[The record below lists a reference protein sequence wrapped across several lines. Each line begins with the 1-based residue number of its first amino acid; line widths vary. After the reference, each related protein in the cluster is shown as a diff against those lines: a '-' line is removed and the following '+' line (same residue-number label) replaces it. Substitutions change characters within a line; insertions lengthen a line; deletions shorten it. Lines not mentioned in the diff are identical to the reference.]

1 MLDHTAAGH
10 SPSLPAAPG
19 PEPAHE
25 LGTPTR
31 RTLLRGTAGLVVSF
45 ALARAALG
53 QPMPAGHVETPAG
66 TATAPG
72 AAASGK
78 SVALDQVNGFLAINQ
93 DGTVTL
99 YSGKVDLGTGV
110 RTALMQIVADELDVP
125 PGQISVVS
133 GDTALTPDQGPSF
146 GSLSIQSGGVQI
158 RQAAAT
164 ARKALLDLAAAK
176 LQAVPTAL
184 AVQEGRVTA
193 GQESVTYA
201 ELVADKALSLKVDPA
216 LPTRNPATFKVVGT
230 SVARVD
236 IPAKCTGTF
245 TYMHDFRVDGMLHG
259 RVVRPPTMGGT
270 LVGVDESSVGEIPG
284 LVKVVRDGSFLGVVA
299 KSEWAAIRA
308 SQALRAKWSDWAGLP
323 DQDRLFEHVRATKV
337 DKDEVTSSTGDA
349 GLATDKA
356 SRRIS
361 ATYDFAIHTH
371 GSIGPSCAVAQV
383 VDGKLTC
390 WSASQATHNLRKS
403 LAAMTGLPAED
414 VRCLYVDGSG
424 CYGRNGHEDAA
435 SDAVLLSQGVGGQPV
450 RVQWMRADEHGWDPK
465 GPPTLLDMHA
475 ALDEAGNVTAWQSE
489 LFIPDVTAKNVPLLT
504 ASLADKPHEAGMS
517 PGGVTGDSAIP
528 YSFDNVHTMAHRL
541 ADTPFRP
548 SWIRTPGRLQNTF
561 ANESFIDEICAAT
574 RTDPM
579 QFRVDHLKDPRG
591 LELLQRLVKLSG
603 WESRPS
609 PRTDQP
615 AGQEGD
621 VARGRGMAYV
631 KYEMVRTYIGLVAE
645 VEVTRSTGAIKVTK
659 VYVAHDCGQIINPDG
674 LRNQIEG
681 NVIQTTSRVLME
693 NVTFDRGMVTSLDW
707 STYPIITFPDVPEVV
722 MDLIDRPTEKP
733 WGAGEPSSAVVPGAI
748 SNAVFDAVGAR
759 MRSVPMTPAKVLA
772 AMKQA

>member
-1 MLDHTAAGH
+1 MLDHALTGPAFTDDAA
-10 SPSLPAAPG
+10 A
-19 PEPAHE
+19 
-25 LGTPTR
+25 PTR
-31 RTLLRGTAGLVVSF
+31 RTLLRATAGLVVSF
-45 ALARAALG
+45 ALARPASA

-66 TATAPG
+66 TGTAPG
-72 AAASGK
+72 AAPAGK
-78 SVALDQVNGFLAINQ
+78 TVALDQVDGFLAINP
-93 DGTVTL
+93 DNTVTL

-125 PGQISVVS
+125 PGQITVVS

-164 ARKALLDLAAAK
+164 ARHALLDLAAAK

-184 AVQEGRVTA
+184 AVSEGRVTA

-201 ELVADKALSLKVDPA
+201 ELVAGKALSLKVDPA
-216 LPTRNPATFKVVGT
+216 LPTRNPETFKVVGT

-245 TYMHDFRVDGMLHG
+245 TYMQDFRVDGMLHG
-259 RVVRPPTMGGT
+259 RVVRPPTMGAT
-270 LVGVDESSVGEIPG
+270 LQSVDEASVKDIPG
-284 LVKVVRDGSFLGVVA
+284 VVKIVRDGSFLGVVA

-308 SQALRAKWSDWAGLP
+308 SRALKAQWTDWAGLP
-323 DQDRLFEHVRATKV
+323 DQDHLFEHVRATKV

-356 SRRIS
+356 SKRMS

-383 VDGKLTC
+383 VDGHLTC
-390 WSASQATHNLRKS
+390 WTASQATHNLRKS
-403 LAAMTGLPAED
+403 LAAMTGLSAD
-414 VRCLYVDGSG
+414 NVRCIYVDGSG

-475 ALDEAGNVTAWQSE
+475 ALDEAGKVIAWQSE
-489 LFIPDVTAKNVPLLT
+489 LFTPDITAKNVPLLT
-504 ASLADKPHEAGMS
+504 ASLADKPHDQGMS

-528 YSFDNVHTMAHRL
+528 YSFENVHTIAHRL

-561 ANESFIDEICAAT
+561 ANESFIDEIAAAT

-579 QFRVDHLKDPRG
+579 QFRIDHLKDPRG
-591 LELLQRLVKLSG
+591 LELLQRLMKLSN
-603 WESRPS
+603 WDSRPS
-609 PRTDQP
+609 PRTDQT
-615 AGQEGD
+615 GD
-621 VARGRGMAYV
+621 VAHGRGMAYV

-645 VEVTRSTGAIKVTK
+645 VEVTRSTGAIRVTK

>member
-1 MLDHTAAGH
+1 MLDHTPTGHRPSQPCARETAGVT
-10 SPSLPAAPG
+10 PG
-19 PEPAHE
+19 A
-25 LGTPTR
+25 PTR

-45 ALARAALG
+45 ALARTALG
-53 QPMPAGHVETPAG
+53 QPMPSGHVETPAG
-66 TATAPG
+66 TAAAPG
-72 AAASGK
+72 ASAGGK
-78 SVALDQVNGFLAINQ
+78 SVALDQVDGFLAINQ

-125 PGQISVVS
+125 PGQIVVIS

-164 ARKALLDLAAAK
+164 ARKALLELAAAR

-184 AVQEGRVTA
+184 AVSEGRVTA

-201 ELVADKALSLKVDPA
+201 ELVADHPLRLKVDPA

-270 LVGVDESSVGEIPG
+270 LVSVDEDSVRDIPG
-284 LVKVVRDGSFLGVVA
+284 VVKVVRDGSFLGVVA
-299 KSEWAAIRA
+299 RTEWAAIRA
-308 SQALRAKWSDWAGLP
+308 SRALKAQWTDWAGLP
-323 DQDRLFEHVRATKV
+323 EQDRLFEHVRATKV

-356 SRRIS
+356 SKKIS

-383 VDGKLTC
+383 VDGRLTC

-403 LAAMTGLPAED
+403 LAAMTGLPPED

-475 ALDEAGNVTAWQSE
+475 ALDEYGNVTAWQSE
-489 LFIPDVTAKNVPLLT
+489 LFTPDVTAKNVPLLT
-504 ASLADKPHEAGMS
+504 ASLADRPHDAGMS

-528 YSFDNVHTMAHRL
+528 YGFDNIHTIAHRL

-561 ANESFIDEICAAT
+561 ANESFIDEIAAAT

-579 QFRVDHLKDPRG
+579 QLRIDHLKDPRG
-591 LELLQRLVKLSG
+591 LEVLQRLVKLSA
-603 WESRPS
+603 WDSRPS
-609 PRTDQP
+609 PRTDQT
-615 AGQEGD
+615 GD
-621 VARGRGMAYV
+621 IAHGRGMAYV

-645 VEVTRSTGAIKVTK
+645 VEVTRATGAIRVTK

-693 NVTFDRGMVTSLDW
+693 AVTFDRGMVTSLDW
-707 STYPIITFPDVPEVV
+707 ATYPIITFPDVPEVV
-722 MDLIDRPTEKP
+722 MDLIDRPAEKP

-748 SNAVFDAVGAR
+748 SNAVFDAIGVR

>member
-1 MLDHTAAGH
+1 MLDHAPTGH
-10 SPSLPAAPG
+10 DA
-19 PEPAHE
+19 
-25 LGTPTR
+25 PTR
-31 RTLLRGTAGLVVSF
+31 RTLLRATAGLVVSF
-45 ALARAALG
+45 ALARPATA

-66 TATAPG
+66 TGAAPG
-72 AAASGK
+72 AAPAGK
-78 SVALDQVNGFLAINQ
+78 TVALDQVDGFLAINP
-93 DGTVTL
+93 DNTVTL

-125 PGQISVVS
+125 PGQITVIS

-164 ARKALLDLAAAK
+164 ARHALLDLAAAK

-184 AVQEGRVTA
+184 AVSEGRVTA

-201 ELVADKALSLKVDPA
+201 ELVAGKALSLKVDPA
-216 LPTRNPATFKVVGT
+216 LPTRNPETFKVVGT

-236 IPAKCTGTF
+236 IPAKCTGSF
-245 TYMHDFRVDGMLHG
+245 TYMQDFRVDGMLHG
-259 RVVRPPTMGGT
+259 RVVRPPTMGAT
-270 LVGVDESSVGEIPG
+270 LTAVDEASVKDIPG
-284 LVKVVRDGSFLGVVA
+284 VVKVVRDGSFLGVVA

-308 SQALRAKWSDWAGLP
+308 SQALKAQWTDWAGLP
-323 DQDRLFEHVRATKV
+323 DQDHLFEHVRATKV

-356 SRRIS
+356 SKRMS

-383 VDGKLTC
+383 VDGHLTC

-403 LAAMTGLPAED
+403 LAAMTGLAPEA
-414 VRCLYVDGSG
+414 VRCIYVDGSG

-465 GPPTLLDMHA
+465 GPPTLLDLHA
-475 ALDEAGNVTAWQSE
+475 ALDEAGKVTAWQSE
-489 LFIPDVTAKNVPLLT
+489 LFTPDITAKNVPLLT
-504 ASLADKPHEAGMS
+504 ASLADKPHDQGMS

-528 YSFDNVHTMAHRL
+528 YSFENVHTIAHRL

-561 ANESFIDEICAAT
+561 ANESFIDEIAAAT

-579 QFRVDHLKDPRG
+579 QFRIDHLKDPRG

-603 WESRPS
+603 WDSRPS
-609 PRTDQP
+609 PRTDQT
-615 AGQEGD
+615 GD

-645 VEVTRSTGAIKVTK
+645 VEVTRATGAIRVTK

>member
-1 MLDHTAAGH
+1 MLDHAPTGHDAA
-10 SPSLPAAPG
+10 A
-19 PEPAHE
+19 
-25 LGTPTR
+25 PTR
-31 RTLLRGTAGLVVSF
+31 RTLLRATAGLVVSF
-45 ALARAALG
+45 ALARPASA

-66 TATAPG
+66 TGAAPG
-72 AAASGK
+72 AAAAGK
-78 SVALDQVNGFLAINQ
+78 TVALDQVDGFLAINP
-93 DGTVTL
+93 DNTVTL

-125 PGQISVVS
+125 PGQITVVS

-164 ARKALLDLAAAK
+164 ARHALLDLAAAK

-184 AVQEGRVTA
+184 AVSEGRVTA

-201 ELVADKALSLKVDPA
+201 ELVAGRALSLKVDPA
-216 LPTRNPATFKVVGT
+216 LPTRNPETFKVVGT

-245 TYMHDFRVDGMLHG
+245 TYMQDFRVDGMLHG
-259 RVVRPPTMGGT
+259 RVVRPPTMGAT
-270 LVGVDESSVGEIPG
+270 LTGVDEASVKDIPG
-284 LVKVVRDGSFLGVVA
+284 VVKIVRDGSFLGVVT

-308 SQALRAKWSDWAGLP
+308 SRALKAQWTDWAGLP
-323 DQDRLFEHVRATKV
+323 DQDHLFEHVRATKV

-356 SRRIS
+356 SKRMS

-383 VDGKLTC
+383 VDGHLTC
-390 WSASQATHNLRKS
+390 WTASQATHNLRKS
-403 LAAMTGLPAED
+403 LAAMTGLAAD
-414 VRCLYVDGSG
+414 NVRCIYVDGSG

-475 ALDEAGNVTAWQSE
+475 ALDESGKVTAWQSE
-489 LFIPDVTAKNVPLLT
+489 LFTPDVTAKNVPLLT
-504 ASLADKPHEAGMS
+504 ASLADKPHDAGMS

-528 YSFDNVHTMAHRL
+528 YSFENVHTIAHRL

-561 ANESFIDEICAAT
+561 ANESFIDEIAAAT

-579 QFRVDHLKDPRG
+579 QFRIDHLKDPRG
-591 LELLQRLVKLSG
+591 LELLQRLVKLSN
-603 WESRPS
+603 WDSRPS
-609 PRTDQP
+609 PRTDQT
-615 AGQEGD
+615 GE

-645 VEVTRSTGAIKVTK
+645 VEVTRATGAIRVTK

>member
-1 MLDHTAAGH
+1 MLDHAPTGH
-10 SPSLPAAPG
+10 DA
-19 PEPAHE
+19 
-25 LGTPTR
+25 PTR
-31 RTLLRGTAGLVVSF
+31 RTLLRATAGLVVSF
-45 ALARAALG
+45 ALARPASA

-66 TATAPG
+66 TGAAPG
-72 AAASGK
+72 AAPAGK
-78 SVALDQVNGFLAINQ
+78 TVALDQVDGFLAINP
-93 DGTVTL
+93 DNTVTL

-125 PGQISVVS
+125 PGQITVVS

-164 ARKALLDLAAAK
+164 ARHALLDLAAAR

-184 AVQEGRVTA
+184 AVSEGRVTA

-201 ELVADKALSLKVDPA
+201 ELVAGKALSLKVDPA
-216 LPTRNPATFKVVGT
+216 LPTRNPETFKVVGT

-245 TYMHDFRVDGMLHG
+245 TYMQDFRVDGMLHG
-259 RVVRPPTMGGT
+259 RVVRPPTMGAT
-270 LVGVDESSVGEIPG
+270 LTSVDETSVKDIPG
-284 LVKVVRDGSFLGVVA
+284 VVKIVRDGSFLGVVA
-299 KSEWAAIRA
+299 RSEWAAIRA
-308 SQALRAKWSDWAGLP
+308 SQALKAQWTDWAGLP
-323 DQDRLFEHVRATKV
+323 DQDHLFEHVRATKV

-356 SRRIS
+356 SKRMS

-383 VDGKLTC
+383 VDGHLTC

-403 LAAMTGLPAED
+403 LAAMTGLAAD
-414 VRCLYVDGSG
+414 NVRCIYVDGSG

-475 ALDEAGNVTAWQSE
+475 ALDEAGKVTAWQSE
-489 LFIPDVTAKNVPLLT
+489 LFTPDITAKNVPLLT
-504 ASLADKPHEAGMS
+504 ASLADKPHDQGMS

-528 YSFDNVHTMAHRL
+528 YSFENVHTIAHRL

-561 ANESFIDEICAAT
+561 ANESFIDEIAAAT

-579 QFRVDHLKDPRG
+579 QFRIDHLKDPRG
-591 LELLQRLVKLSG
+591 LELLQRLVKLSN
-603 WESRPS
+603 WDSRPS
-609 PRTDQP
+609 PRTDRT
-615 AGQEGD
+615 GD

-645 VEVTRSTGAIKVTK
+645 VEVTRATGAIRVTK

-722 MDLIDRPTEKP
+722 MDLIDRPAEKP

>member
-1 MLDHTAAGH
+1 MLDHIPTGHAPAPAADAGH
-10 SPSLPAAPG
+10 DAA
-19 PEPAHE
+19 A
-25 LGTPTR
+25 PTR
-31 RTLLRGTAGLVVSF
+31 RTLLRATAGLVVSF
-45 ALARAALG
+45 ALVRPTAA

-66 TATAPG
+66 TASAPG
-72 AAASGK
+72 ASPAGK
-78 SVALDQVNGFLAINQ
+78 TVALDQVDGFLSINP
-93 DGTVTL
+93 DNTVTL

-125 PGQISVVS
+125 PGQIVVIS

-164 ARKALLDLAAAK
+164 ARHALLDLAAAK

-184 AVQEGRVTA
+184 AVSEGRVTA

-201 ELVADKALSLKVDPA
+201 ELVADKSLSLKVDPA

-245 TYMHDFRVDGMLHG
+245 TYMQDFRVDGMLHG
-259 RVVRPPTMGGT
+259 RVVRPPTMGAT
-270 LVGVDESSVGEIPG
+270 LTGVDEASVRDIPG
-284 LVKVVRDGSFLGVVA
+284 VVKVVRDGSFLGVVA

-308 SQALRAKWSDWAGLP
+308 SQALKAQWTDWAGLP
-323 DQDRLFEHVRATKV
+323 DQDHLFEHVRATKV

-356 SRRIS
+356 SKRMS

-383 VDGKLTC
+383 VDGHLTC

-403 LAAMTGLPAED
+403 LAAMTGLAPEA
-414 VRCLYVDGSG
+414 VRCIYVDGSG

-475 ALDEAGNVTAWQSE
+475 ALDESGNVTAWQSE
-489 LFIPDVTAKNVPLLT
+489 LFTPDVTAKNVPLLT
-504 ASLADKPHEAGMS
+504 ASLADKPHDAGMS

-528 YSFDNVHTMAHRL
+528 YSFENVHTIAHRL

-561 ANESFIDEICAAT
+561 ANESFIDEIAAAT

-603 WESRPS
+603 WDSRPS
-609 PRTDQP
+609 PRTDQT
-615 AGQEGD
+615 GD
-621 VARGRGMAYV
+621 VAHGRGMAYV

-645 VEVTRSTGAIKVTK
+645 VEVTRSTGAIRVTK

>member
-1 MLDHTAAGH
+1 MPDLRTNRHDPAPATAPA
-10 SPSLPAAPG
+10 PAAPS
-19 PEPAHE
+19 A
-25 LGTPTR
+25 PTR
-31 RTLLRGTAGLVVSF
+31 RTLLRAGAGLVVSF
-45 ALARAALG
+45 ALARPSSA
-53 QPMPAGHVETPAG
+53 QPMPAGHVETPSG
-66 TATAPG
+66 TAAAPG
-72 AAASGK
+72 AAGAGK
-78 SVALDQVNGFLAINQ
+78 SVALDQVDGFLAINP

-99 YSGKVDLGTGV
+99 FSGKVDLGTGV

-125 PGQISVVS
+125 PGQIVVIS

-164 ARKALLDLAAAK
+164 ARHALLDLAAAK

-184 AVQEGRVTA
+184 AVSEGRVTA
-193 GQESVTYA
+193 GQDSVTYA
-201 ELVADKALSLKVDPA
+201 ELVADHPLQLKVDPA

-245 TYMHDFRVDGMLHG
+245 TYMQDFRVDGMLHG

-270 LVGVDESSVGEIPG
+270 LVSVDEASVKDIPG
-284 LVKVVRDGSFLGVVA
+284 VVKVVRDASFLGVVA

-308 SQALRAKWSDWAGLP
+308 SQALKAQWSDWAGLP
-323 DQDRLFEHVRATKV
+323 DQDHLFEHVRATKV

-349 GLATDKA
+349 GLAVDRA
-356 SRRIS
+356 SKRMS

-383 VDGKLTC
+383 VDGQLTC
-390 WSASQATHNLRKS
+390 WTASQATHNLRKS
-403 LAAMTGLPAED
+403 LAAMTGLAPEA
-414 VRCLYVDGSG
+414 VRCVYVDGSG

-435 SDAVLLSQGVGGQPV
+435 SDAVLLSQAMGGQPV

-465 GPPTLLDMHA
+465 GPPTLLDLHA
-475 ALDEAGNVTAWQSE
+475 ALDESGAVTAWQSE
-489 LFIPDVTAKNVPLLT
+489 LFTPDITAKNVPLLT
-504 ASLADKPHEAGMS
+504 ASLADKPHDAGMS

-528 YSFDNVHTMAHRL
+528 YDFPNVHTLAHRL

-561 ANESFIDEICAAT
+561 ANESFIDEIAAAT

-579 QFRVDHLKDPRG
+579 QFRIDHLKDPRG

-603 WESRPS
+603 WDSRPS
-609 PRTDQP
+609 PRTDQ
-615 AGQEGD
+615 AGD

-645 VEVTRSTGAIKVTK
+645 VEVTRATGAIRVTK

-681 NVIQTTSRVLME
+681 NVVQTTSRVLME
-693 NVTFDRGMVTSLDW
+693 AVTFDRGTVTSLDW

>member
-1 MLDHTAAGH
+1 MLDHAPTGH
-10 SPSLPAAPG
+10 DA
-19 PEPAHE
+19 
-25 LGTPTR
+25 PTR
-31 RTLLRGTAGLVVSF
+31 RTLLRATAGLVVSF
-45 ALARAALG
+45 ALARPGAA

-66 TATAPG
+66 TSTAPG
-72 AAASGK
+72 AAPAGK
-78 SVALDQVNGFLAINQ
+78 TVALDQVDGFLAINP
-93 DGTVTL
+93 DNTVTL

-125 PGQISVVS
+125 PGQITVVS

-164 ARKALLDLAAAK
+164 ARHALLDLAAAK

-184 AVQEGRVTA
+184 AVSEGRVTA

-201 ELVADKALSLKVDPA
+201 ELVAGKALSLKVDPA
-216 LPTRNPATFKVVGT
+216 LPTRNPETFKVVGT

-245 TYMHDFRVDGMLHG
+245 TYMQDFRVDGMLHG
-259 RVVRPPTMGGT
+259 RVVRPPTMGAT
-270 LVGVDESSVGEIPG
+270 LTGVDEASVKDIPG
-284 LVKVVRDGSFLGVVA
+284 VVKIVRDGSFLGVVA

-308 SQALRAKWSDWAGLP
+308 SRALKTQWTDWAGLP
-323 DQDRLFEHVRATKV
+323 DQDHLFEHVRATKI

-356 SRRIS
+356 SKRMS

-383 VDGKLTC
+383 VDGHLTC
-390 WSASQATHNLRKS
+390 WTASQATHNLRKS
-403 LAAMTGLPAED
+403 LAAMTGLTPEA
-414 VRCLYVDGSG
+414 VRCIYVDGSG

-475 ALDEAGNVTAWQSE
+475 ALDESGKVTAWQSE
-489 LFIPDVTAKNVPLLT
+489 LFTPDVTAKNVPLLT
-504 ASLADKPHEAGMS
+504 ASLADKPHDAGMS

-528 YSFDNVHTMAHRL
+528 YSFENVHTIAHRL

-561 ANESFIDEICAAT
+561 ANESFIDEIAAAT

-579 QFRVDHLKDPRG
+579 QFRIDHLKDPRG
-591 LELLQRLVKLSG
+591 LELLQRLVKLSN
-603 WESRPS
+603 WDSRPS
-609 PRTDQP
+609 PRTDQT
-615 AGQEGD
+615 GD

-645 VEVTRSTGAIKVTK
+645 VEVTRATGAIRVTK

>member
-1 MLDHTAAGH
+1 MLDHIPTGHAPAPAADAGH
-10 SPSLPAAPG
+10 DAA
-19 PEPAHE
+19 A
-25 LGTPTR
+25 PTR
-31 RTLLRGTAGLVVSF
+31 RTLLRATAGLVVSF
-45 ALARAALG
+45 ALVRPTAA

-66 TATAPG
+66 TASAPG
-72 AAASGK
+72 ASPAGK
-78 SVALDQVNGFLAINQ
+78 TVALDQVDGFLSINP
-93 DGTVTL
+93 DNTVTL

-125 PGQISVVS
+125 PGQIVVIS

-164 ARKALLDLAAAK
+164 ARHALLDLAAAK

-184 AVQEGRVTA
+184 AVSEGRVTA

-201 ELVADKALSLKVDPA
+201 ELVADKSLSLKVDPA

-245 TYMHDFRVDGMLHG
+245 TYMQDFRVDGMLHG
-259 RVVRPPTMGGT
+259 RVVRPPTMGAT
-270 LVGVDESSVGEIPG
+270 LTGVDEASVRDIPG
-284 LVKVVRDGSFLGVVA
+284 VVKVVRDGSFLGVVA

-308 SQALRAKWSDWAGLP
+308 SQALKAQWTDWAGLP
-323 DQDRLFEHVRATKV
+323 DQDHLFEHVRATKV

-356 SRRIS
+356 SKRMS

-383 VDGKLTC
+383 VDGHLTC

-403 LAAMTGLPAED
+403 LAAMTGLAPEA
-414 VRCLYVDGSG
+414 VRCIYVDGSG

-475 ALDEAGNVTAWQSE
+475 ALDESGNVTAWQSE
-489 LFIPDVTAKNVPLLT
+489 LFTPDVTAKNVPLLT
-504 ASLADKPHEAGMS
+504 ASLADKPHDAGMS

-528 YSFDNVHTMAHRL
+528 YSFENVHTIAHRL

-561 ANESFIDEICAAT
+561 ANESFIDEIAAAT

-579 QFRVDHLKDPRG
+579 QFRIDHLKDPRG
-591 LELLQRLVKLSG
+591 LELLQRLAKLSG
-603 WESRPS
+603 WDSRPS
-609 PRTDQP
+609 PRTDQT
-615 AGQEGD
+615 GD
-621 VARGRGMAYV
+621 VAHGRGMAYV

-645 VEVTRSTGAIKVTK
+645 VEVIRSTGAIRVTK